1 MTINPGSIP
10 TMHLKHARGNIL
22 DMAEAGEF
30 DVVVQGCN
38 CYNMMGGGI
47 AKEIASRYPQ
57 AVEADNATQAGKF
70 DKVGTYTH
78 SVIPRSK
85 NDAWFLVNAYTQYT
99 ISRGQDV
106 FEYLGFELL
115 LYKWAGW
122 LPQERWA
129 FPYIGMGLAM
139 GDPQRII
146 PMLDNFARVIKEHGG
161 SVTLVEFGG

>member
-10 TMHLKHARGNIL
+10 TTYLKHARGNIL

-30 DVVVQGCN
+30 DIVVQGCN

-57 AVEADNATQAGKF
+57 AVEADNTTTKGNF
-70 DKVGTYTH
+70 DKVGTFTH
-78 SVIPRSK
+78 AVIDDK
-85 NDAWFLVNAYTQYT
+85 WYLVNAYTQYT
-99 ISRGQDV
+99 VSRGQDV

-122 LPQERWA
+122 LPKQKWA

-139 GDPQRII
+139 GDPERII
-146 PMLDNFARVIKEHGG
+146 PMLDNFARVIKERGG
-161 SVTLVEFGG
+161 SVTLVEFG